1 VSVSNR
7 VKYTV
12 EHFRMN
18 SILNGYLEENLHC
31 IGDFVMNKNKREL
44 GAQNDKALNRERSY
58 FFGLY

>member
-1 VSVSNR
+1 
-7 VKYTV
+7 
-12 EHFRMN
+12 MN